1 MASDYLR
8 GCVPPADYLS
18 VDVQC
23 WPCDV
28 IGLRIPAFLVRC
40 QYQCSSCSVSSLREI
55 SSELEP
61 DGGVVMELQ
70 LSGSELLI
78 LNHVVRERLDYLVA
92 RYQRLDR
99 LYQRDIDLSARLSA
113 YEAEIRILT
122 SVKDRLAELI
132 ALDKLINSSL

>member
-1 MASDYLR
+1 
-8 GCVPPADYLS
+8 
-18 VDVQC
+18 
-23 WPCDV
+23 
-28 IGLRIPAFLVRC
+28 
-40 QYQCSSCSVSSLREI
+40 
-55 SSELEP
+55 
-61 DGGVVMELQ
+61 MELQ
-70 LSGSELLI
+70 LTGSELLI

-122 SVKDRLAELI
+122 SIKDRLAELI